1 MTRTIAGTITRRT
14 FLSAVTASGVALL
27 AACGGGSTATTTGSN
42 ATASSGSATGAGSAS
57 VASTSAATA
66 LATSSTP
73 ASAAAIGTTSSAST
87 AVSAAPVAPSAVK
100 GSIQFLNIG
109 GQSATYSDFTK
120 TVIPS
125 FTTAYPGVQVQMLTS
140 DWGPSFQKISTAI
153 AGGTAP
159 DVFVMGGIWTGPLAS
174 KGAMLAL
181 DSYVAKWSSKS
192 DIPDN
197 VWADSMYQGKTYA
210 VPAQLDTR
218 TVVYRKDQY
227 DAASLQPPSTWDE
240 LKADAA
246 KLAQKQGS
254 TVSREG
260 MDLSIDSSVGAQQT
274 FINLLYQAGGNYFS
288 ADGKTATF
296 ETDAG
301 RAALTYMVGLIKD
314 GSSST
319 AFQNPPNGPGFLT
332 LGSTAPAF
340 GGITG
345 IANAKQY
352 APAEA
357 KNIALS
363 MPLRMD
369 ANHPPKTLI
378 FINKLGIYQGTKAP
392 DAAWGFLSTVMEPA
406 NLTLWLTTVGN
417 LPSRTS
423 VSQNAPFVK
432 DDPNAQILQKTIQ
445 YARPQAQSRIMFD
458 AVQILNKAVLN
469 ALYLRATVDDTLK
482 TIDAQLNQ
490 SLNS

>member
-1 MTRTIAGTITRRT
+1 
-14 FLSAVTASGVALL
+14 
-27 AACGGGSTATTTGSN
+27 
-42 ATASSGSATGAGSAS
+42 
-57 VASTSAATA
+57 
-66 LATSSTP
+66 
-73 ASAAAIGTTSSAST
+73 
-87 AVSAAPVAPSAVK
+87 
-100 GSIQFLNIG
+100 
-109 GQSATYSDFTK
+109 
-120 TVIPS
+120 
-125 FTTAYPGVQVQMLTS
+125 
-140 DWGPSFQKISTAI
+140 
-153 AGGTAP
+153 
-159 DVFVMGGIWTGPLAS
+159 
-174 KGAMLAL
+174 
-181 DSYVAKWSSKS
+181 
-192 DIPDN
+192 
-197 VWADSMYQGKTYA
+197 

-332 LGSTAPAF
+332 LGSTATAF

-406 NLTLWLTTVGN
+406 NLTLWLTTGGQPAVADLRFPECPVRERRSERPDSAEDHPIRQAAG
-417 LPSRTS
+417 PESHHVRCSADT
-423 VSQNAPFVK
+423 QQGG
-432 DDPNAQILQKTIQ
+432 AQRAVP
-445 YARPQAQSRIMFD
+445 ARHCGRHPEDHRCS
-458 AVQILNKAVLN
+458 
-469 ALYLRATVDDTLK
+469 T
-482 TIDAQLNQ
+482 
-490 SLNS
+490 

>member
-1 MTRTIAGTITRRT
+1 
-14 FLSAVTASGVALL
+14 
-27 AACGGGSTATTTGSN
+27 
-42 ATASSGSATGAGSAS
+42 
-57 VASTSAATA
+57 
-66 LATSSTP
+66 
-73 ASAAAIGTTSSAST
+73 
-87 AVSAAPVAPSAVK
+87 
-100 GSIQFLNIG
+100 
-109 GQSATYSDFTK
+109 
-120 TVIPS
+120 
-125 FTTAYPGVQVQMLTS
+125 
-140 DWGPSFQKISTAI
+140 
-153 AGGTAP
+153 
-159 DVFVMGGIWTGPLAS
+159 
-174 KGAMLAL
+174 
-181 DSYVAKWSSKS
+181 
-192 DIPDN
+192 
-197 VWADSMYQGKTYA
+197 
-210 VPAQLDTR
+210 
-218 TVVYRKDQY
+218 
-227 DAASLQPPSTWDE
+227 
-240 LKADAA
+240 
-246 KLAQKQGS
+246 
-254 TVSREG
+254 
-260 MDLSIDSSVGAQQT
+260 
-274 FINLLYQAGGNYFS
+274 
-288 ADGKTATF
+288 
-296 ETDAG
+296 
-301 RAALTYMVGLIKD
+301 MVGLIKD

-332 LGSTAPAF
+332 LGSTATAF